1 MKSFATIAAGALGLL
16 LCAQAAGNEYSALL
30 KTHKYAE
37 VERIAN
43 AKLAQ
48 DPGNPD
54 ALVAKSDAILGGSA
68 EGRLEEAVTLGERC
82 VAAHPQASNCHLA
95 LGNALG
101 TKAVT
106 AGIMSA
112 IGYAGTIR
120 DSFKKAVELDPHNM
134 DARFSLLQFYMQ
146 APGIVG
152 GGTGKAQALAAQT
165 AALNADAGKV
175 MLAQLDASDDRMA
188 NAEAMVLAMAT
199 SANEAVADAQRDLL
213 NSIGNKYRID
223 KKPGDSERIYRE
235 ALRRFPDSDG
245 ALYGLARVQQD
256 QGKHREAIAGM
267 EQVIAMV
274 PRAGAHYRIGQSQ
287 QALGEKAK
295 AAASYEKA
303 LSFKTGMSKNM
314 KSDAEDQL
322 KVLKK

>member
-1 MKSFATIAAGALGLL
+1 MKSSLTIAAAGVL
-16 LCAQAAGNEYSALL
+16 LCAQATANEYSALL

-37 VERIAN
+37 VERIAS

-48 DPGNPD
+48 DPGNAA

-68 EGRLEEAVTLGERC
+68 EGRLEEAVKLGERC
-82 VAAHPQASNCHLA
+82 VAANPQVSDCHLA

-101 TKAVT
+101 TKAMT

-134 DARFSLLQFYMQ
+134 DARFSLLQYYMQ
-146 APGIVG
+146 APSIVG

-165 AALNADAGKV
+165 ATLNADAGKI
-175 MLAQLDASDDRMA
+175 MMAKLDTSDDHMTK
-188 NAEAMVLAMAT
+188 AETMVLAMGN
-199 SANEAVADAQRDLL
+199 SSNEAVADAQRDLL
-213 NSIGNKYRID
+213 NSIGNKYLTD
-223 KKPGDSERIYRE
+223 KKHGDSERIYRE
-235 ALRRFPDSDG
+235 AVRRFPDSDG
-245 ALYGLARVQQD
+245 ALYGLARVQQE
-256 QGKHREAIAGM
+256 QGKHRDAIAGM
-267 EQVIAMV
+267 EQVLAMT
-274 PRAGAHYRIGQSQ
+274 PRASAHYRIGQSQ

-303 LSFKTGMSKNM
+303 LSFKSGMSKNM
-314 KSDAEDQL
+314 RADAEDQL
-322 KVLKK
+322 KALKK

>member
-1 MKSFATIAAGALGLL
+1 MKSSLTIAAGALGVL
-16 LCAQAAGNEYSALL
+16 LCAQAAANDYSALL
-30 KTHKYAE
+30 KTRKYAE

-68 EGRLEEAVTLGERC
+68 EGRLEEAVKLGERC
-82 VAAHPQASNCHLA
+82 VAAHPQVSNCHLA

-101 TKAVT
+101 TKAVS

-112 IGYAGTIR
+112 LGYAGTIR

-165 AALNADAGKV
+165 AALNAEAGKV
-175 MLAQLDASDDRMA
+175 MMAKLDTSDDHMA
-188 NAEAMVLAMAT
+188 KAETMVLAMAT
-199 SANEAVADAQRDLL
+199 SANEAVADSQRDLL
-213 NSIGNKYRID
+213 NSIGNKYLID
-223 KKPGDSERIYRE
+223 KKLGDSERIYRE
-235 ALRRFPDSDG
+235 AARRFPDSDG
-245 ALYGLARVQQD
+245 ALYGLARVQQE

-267 EQVIAMV
+267 ELVIAMA

-303 LSFKTGMSKNM
+303 LSFKTGMSSKM
-314 KSDAEDQL
+314 KTDAEEQL